1 MQRPQDSQILGVMPA
16 AGVPGGELVV
26 NCRGFRPGL
35 SSKVLL
41 GEVEAFIAAA
51 SENKVTIRLP
61 ESPKSL
67 GLALKVGRN
76 VSAVFPFSLAVRLC
90 TDLHPV
96 TNPVVSPDGSII
108 TTISGSRGQQ
118 VAQPLIRLTRQG
130 DKISYPCEIMNP
142 TGLAYSPDGQLH
154 ISSRNDGTVLRYTDY
169 ERLDVVAED
178 LGVPCGIAF
187 DSRGLLYVGDRTG
200 RIYRIDP
207 SGHKE
212 EFARLEPSISA
223 YHLAMD
229 AEDRLY
235 VTGPTFAM
243 HDPLIRF
250 SKKGVAE
257 TLLDGLARPQG
268 MACLSDGDVL
278 ISAGYQGKKGIFRYS
293 PESGSVRH
301 YITAPILIGLA
312 VAGQDIFLA
321 TSSSIY
327 RIQNSESI
335 PVN

>member
-1 MQRPQDSQILGVMPA
+1 MLWPKI
-16 AGVPGGELVV
+16 
-26 NCRGFRPGL
+26 
-35 SSKVLL
+35 
-41 GEVEAFIAAA
+41 
-51 SENKVTIRLP
+51 SEYP
-61 ESPKSL
+61 
-67 GLALKVGRN
+67 VG
-76 VSAVFPFSLAVRLC
+76 S
-90 TDLHPV
+90 
-96 TNPVVSPDGSII
+96 
-108 TTISGSRGQQ
+108 
-118 VAQPLIRLTRQG
+118 PLIPG
-130 DKISYPCEIMNP
+130 DCCTLA
-142 TGLAYSPDGQLH
+142 TGQ
-154 ISSRNDGTVLRYTDY
+154 
-169 ERLDVVAED
+169 
-178 LGVPCGIAF
+178 
-187 DSRGLLYVGDRTG
+187 
-200 RIYRIDP
+200 
-207 SGHKE
+207 
-212 EFARLEPSISA
+212 
-223 YHLAMD
+223 